1 MLVCKVLV
9 NIVILTLYI
18 LFWLLCYV
26 VCNKGINNI
35 VILYTCWP
43 AREYARIFS
52 AIPSIHT
59 SKNRHTG
66 SNTRSTIKRSLKS
79 IEPFSRHTNYIKD
92 LHCCVAQCSLTLL
105 DQVPNIKFSK
115 RTQVQDVNKRIL
127 ELKWSWAGRA
137 IRRRDD
143 RRSKVLT
150 EWWPETA
157 EGAKVVR
164 RQDGSTTH

>member
-52 AIPSIHT
+52 AILGIHT

-79 IEPFSRHTNYIKD
+79 IEPLKIYIVVLRNARSRFKSPISNSASGLKYKTLTSEYWSSSGVGRGARLGVEMTGEVRCWPSGGQRRQKERRSCAGKMGRRHTKN
-92 LHCCVAQCSLTLL
+92 T
-105 DQVPNIKFSK
+105 
-115 RTQVQDVNKRIL
+115 
-127 ELKWSWAGRA
+127 
-137 IRRRDD
+137 
-143 RRSKVLT
+143 
-150 EWWPETA
+150 
-157 EGAKVVR
+157 
-164 RQDGSTTH
+164 